1 MPLMGVSVAYTS
13 WFFDDTNKITV
24 YFNASTSNLEQMVQ
38 IGESDVVPVIGL
50 EVHVQLET
58 DTKIFCGCSTEMT
71 IDPNTNVCPICLGL
85 PGTLPT
91 LNEAAVR
98 AAVKI
103 GKAIGGDIS
112 RETSFHRKNYF
123 YPDLPKGFQITQ
135 YDEPICTNGEI
146 EINVEGNRRKI
157 RIERAHLEE
166 DPGSLQHISEG
177 KRGEGYVLVDYNR
190 AGIPLVEIVTE
201 PDLRAPKE
209 VRLFLAKLE
218 EDLEYLGVFDPTRD
232 GSLRADAN
240 ISLIRGSDVN
250 EDGTIDREILQSAER
265 IEIKNISSY
274 KGAEKALV
282 YEISRQKNTIMHG
295 GEIKQETRHWDE
307 NRGITISM
315 RAKETEGDYRYF
327 TEFDLPSLTG
337 EWWEEYVRNIEI
349 PELPEAKRKRFYE
362 EYKLT
367 EEVASKLTSTRDVA
381 EFYEAIVEEFEP
393 DLAARWVADIILGE
407 LNYRGMNI
415 EDTIDRLDE
424 FRRLIDLVSKEKVTE
439 KNARSIIL
447 RQMLD
452 ENVSPE
458 EVINQEKLEIS
469 SGKEVKKIIL
479 EVIEENK
486 SAVEDYDRGESN
498 AMNYLVGKVMAKT
511 RGNADPTII
520 NQILKKILDDD
531 EIEKKDLQ

>member
-1 MPLMGVSVAYTS
+1 
-13 WFFDDTNKITV
+13 
-24 YFNASTSNLEQMVQ
+24 MVQ
-38 IGESDVVPVIGL
+38 MRGGDVVPVIGL

-58 DTKIFCGCSTEMT
+58 NTKIFCRCSTKMSIE
-71 IDPNTNVCPICLGL
+71 PNTNVCPVCLGL
-85 PGTLPT
+85 PGALPT

-103 GKAIGGDIS
+103 GKAIGADIS
-112 RETSFHRKNYF
+112 EETSFHRKNYF

-135 YDEPICTNGEI
+135 YDEPICTNGQM

-177 KRGEGYVLVDYNR
+177 KRGDEYVLVDYNR

-218 EDLEYLGVFDPTRD
+218 EDLEYLGVFDSTRD

-240 ISLIRGSDVN
+240 VSLISGSNVN
-250 EDGTIDREILQSAER
+250 EDGTIDRRILQAAER
-265 IEIKNISSY
+265 IEIKNISSH

-315 RAKETEGDYRYF
+315 RSKETEGDYRYF

-337 EWWEEYVRNIEI
+337 EWWEDYVKNIEI
-349 PELPEAKRKRFYE
+349 PELPEAKRNRFYE
-362 EYKLT
+362 EYGLT
-367 EEVASKLTSTRDVA
+367 VEVASKLTSTRDVA
-381 EFYEAIVEEFEP
+381 EFYEEVVKEFDP

-407 LNYRGMNI
+407 LNYRDMNI
-415 EDTIDRLDE
+415 EDAIDRLYE
-424 FRRLIDLVSKEKVTE
+424 FKRVMALVSEGKITE
-439 KNARSIIL
+439 KNARSIVL
-447 RQMLD
+447 RRMLD
-452 ENVSPE
+452 EEISPE
-458 EVINQEKLEIS
+458 EIIDQEKLEIS
-469 SGKEVKKIIL
+469 SGQEVEEIVL
-479 EVIEENK
+479 EVVKENE
-486 SAVEDYDRGESN
+486 SAVEDYNRGEGN
-498 AMNYLVGKVMAKT
+498 AMNYLVGKVMVKT
-511 RGNADPTII
+511 RGNADPAVI
-520 NQILKKILDDD
+520 NQILKEILD
-531 EIEKKDLQ
+531 